1 MRVLFATYSETTH
14 FHAMVPLA
22 WALAAAGHEVRVASQ
37 PALTEVITRTGLTAV
52 PVGTDH
58 TLWRISDRF
67 LTRRF
72 AEVNPMAHQR
82 IRGVDLPP
90 FARSEESAESTGWEY
105 LRSGYEDILRS
116 WYKIINDP
124 LTEDLV
130 GFARQWRPDLV
141 IWEPTTHG
149 GPIAAEAVG
158 AAHGRLLW
166 SLDIFARTRQ
176 KFLRLRERQPPGQR
190 QDPLGEWVGDQA
202 DAYGV
207 EFSETL
213 ITGQFT
219 LDQYPA
225 PLRLD
230 TDVHHV
236 PMRYVPYNG
245 TSVIPRWLREPP
257 ARPRVCLTL
266 GLFSTDRFGGYPISV
281 QDVLDSV
288 ADLDIELV
296 GTLAEV
302 ERRKLVRVP
311 DNARLVEFV
320 PLQALA
326 PTCAAAIHHGGFG
339 TTNTVAAAA
348 VPQLVIS
355 EQHDTPMLG
364 RRLRAYGAGLTEFY
378 TDITGERVRAHLVR
392 LLEEP
397 SFATAAA
404 ALREDMLGMPTP
416 RELVPV
422 LQKLTAD
429 HRTRPTTSRGA
440 TCASSSQAAV
450 SPAWP
455 RR

>member
-1 MRVLFATYSETTH
+1 MRVLFATYSEKTH

-58 TLWRISDRF
+58 NLWRISERF
-67 LTRRF
+67 LTQRF
-72 AEVNPMAHQR
+72 AQANPGAYNR

-90 FARSEESAESTGWEY
+90 FARSDEPAESVGWEY
-105 LRSGYEDILRS
+105 LRSGYEDVLRS

-130 GFARQWRPDLV
+130 ALAREWRPDLV

-158 AAHGRLLW
+158 AAHGRVLW

-176 KFLRLRERQPPGQR
+176 NYLRLRRQQPPGQR
-190 QDPLGEWVGDQA
+190 QDPFGEWVAAQA
-202 DAYGV
+202 AAHGV
-207 EFSETL
+207 EFSESL
-213 ITGQFT
+213 VTGRFT
-219 LDQYPA
+219 VDQYPV

-230 TDVHHV
+230 TDVHHM

-257 ARPRVCLTL
+257 GKPRVCLTL

-281 QDVLDSV
+281 QEILDSV

-296 GTLAEV
+296 CTLPEAEQSG
-302 ERRKLVRVP
+302 LTRVP
-311 DNARLVEFV
+311 DNTRLVEFV

-326 PTCAAAIHHGGFG
+326 PTCSAVIHHGGFG

-355 EQHDTPMLG
+355 EQHDTPILG
-364 RRLRAYGAGLTEFY
+364 RRLRTCGAGLAEYY
-378 TDITGERVRAHLVR
+378 TDITGERVRTHLAR
-392 LLEEP
+392 LLDEP
-397 SFATAAA
+397 SFSAAA
-404 ALREDMLGMPTP
+404 GGLRDAMLSMPTP

-422 LQKLTAD
+422 LEKLTAD
-429 HRTRPTTSRGA
+429 HRTGATTS
-440 TCASSSQAAV
+440 
-450 SPAWP
+450 
-455 RR
+455 